1 MTKSVMYPELYFAW
15 LAKFLNR
22 AQDLLLKPCA
32 IAVNEQGT
40 LLLVDNNA
48 VLVAKLSN
56 PVHVTRLTG
65 GGAPSKAQKC
75 DLRSTAFQSAQG
87 IAFIAREVAVV
98 CDCAAN
104 ALRILHVNE
113 DGSFQVHISKD
124 KLPKF
129 EIEKPFGVATLV
141 RLDATEP
148 DSGDPRAVV
157 AVTEYDRSTL
167 LILMIEQNA
176 RLASKPYSVTR
187 AFRISLQVAASPGP
201 LRPLRGVAGS
211 CTRRTNIT
219 VLRNRR
225 DASIAAGEGNAAAIA
240 AAHAQFAED
249 SRTPSKV
256 YVTRQGSGV
265 ISREEESNAKKPKPS
280 TSRPRS
286 DVVAMDI
293 ATVLAAL
300 SPGSTTVPTG
310 VTAMQDGSKE
320 ISLRGTILAHL
331 AVDENAGPVTVD
343 ANDVVFAA
351 ERHRIIKC
359 IAATQGASPT
369 ATIEGE
375 PYAGDSSDSAWW
387 PGAQPKDG
395 DATRCTF
402 GDVAAIAA
410 WPCGRTLFC
419 LDGGGGVSPSLSK
432 VGPLWGLAE
441 WFRLWRTQAEFF
453 GEKDPTMMDDPAY
466 CARAPPKFDDENL
479 RVLEETAQQLD
490 EIDRSRRE
498 AVGLNH
504 VHGPYMAMDTNSLR
518 SHKRK

>member
-1 MTKSVMYPELYFAW
+1 MGAKISQLAKDLVTKSVMYPELYFAW

-310 VTAMQDGSKE
+310 VTAMQDGRRKSRCAVLSLLISRWTRTRVQSLSMQTMSSSRQNGTESSNASRPPRARVRRQRSKAN
-320 ISLRGTILAHL
+320 LT
-331 AVDENAGPVTVD
+331 PVTPLTRRGGRALSRRTAMPPV
-343 ANDVVFAA
+343 APLETLQQSRRGRAA
-351 ERHRIIKC
+351 ELC
-359 IAATQGASPT
+359 SASTEAA
-369 ATIEGE
+369 E
-375 PYAGDSSDSAWW
+375 SALRYQKS
-387 PGAQPKDG
+387 A
-395 DATRCTF
+395 
-402 GDVAAIAA
+402 
-410 WPCGRTLFC
+410 LY
-419 LDGGGGVSPSLSK
+419 GGSLS
-432 VGPLWGLAE
+432 GSD
-441 WFRLWRTQAEFF
+441 F
-453 GEKDPTMMDDPAY
+453 G
-466 CARAPPKFDDENL
+466 ARRP
-479 RVLEETAQQLD
+479 
-490 EIDRSRRE
+490 
-498 AVGLNH
+498 
-504 VHGPYMAMDTNSLR
+504 NS
-518 SHKRK
+518 SGRKTRQ